1 MNKQIEKTDEAVNFK
16 IFEII
21 KQYKILKIGQIIQYK
36 KNDRA
41 YDFKITNVDYS
52 EYQFQNENFQKIY

>member
-1 MNKQIEKTDEAVNFK
+1 MNKQIEKTDEAINYK

-41 YDFKITNVDYS
+41 YDFKITSVDYN
-52 EYQFQNENFQKIY
+52 EYQF